1 MTHTTLIKIFIPIAI
16 TLCVLISY
24 NFLSAQWQAP
34 IADAPL
40 SNIEAPINT
49 SSIYQPKL
57 GDLGAIRMRAG
68 QYCDASG
75 LVCYTIAA
83 LAGGG
88 GSGITQLTGGAG
100 ITLTPT
106 TITTTGSV
114 AINPAYTQ
122 RRVVTTCPVGQSI
135 RQINAD
141 GTVVCQVT
149 EAPVTCTKNGLQYS
163 PGAGC
168 WLNLATPTCTSGSIK
183 HHYDVCLANGTWSR
197 SFSCQGFVMS
207 YVPAYWYPVCP

>member
-1 MTHTTLIKIFIPIAI
+1 MEYLKQLFRIIPLAFIII
-16 TLCVLISY
+16 ILFSY
-24 NFLSAQWQAP
+24 NLISAQWTGPPATAP
-34 IADAPL
+34 GNNASTTINL
-40 SNIEAPINT
+40 SGN
-49 SSIYQPKL
+49 YQPKST
-57 GDLGAIRMRAG
+57 DVGAFRMRAG

-141 GTVVCQVT
+141 GTVVCQNTVATCYFKGVAYT
-149 EAPVTCTKNGLQYS
+149 EG
-163 PGAGC
+163 GGC
-168 WLNLATPTCTSGSIK
+168 FVDSGSCDGSGSERT
-183 HHYDVCLANGTWSR
+183 YLSCGSNGTWNTESSGCSVESNPPTKYR
-197 SFSCQGFVMS
+197 GC
-207 YVPAYWYPVCP
+207 